1 MNLGFLQV
9 IPQYFVYF
17 AIFAWIIT
25 FVGLLHTMGRRL
37 MTIATG
43 FANRSM

>member
-25 FVGLLHTMGRRL
+25 FVGLLSTMGRRL
-37 MTIATG
+37 LTIGTG
-43 FANRSM
+43 FVNGSM